1 MIAYYVHDEK
11 KGEDSVVLPDMGC
24 SVPVTAQI
32 MKNFIGVHT
41 DFSTWTGDA
50 CGCLSIEDF
59 GTVIASRQS
68 GGDVCVVNK
77 SLWEKRMNY
86 HLSGGSGA

>member
-1 MIAYYVHDEK
+1 MIAYFVYDEK
-11 KGEDSVVLPDMGC
+11 KGQDSIVLPDMGC
-24 SVPVTAQI
+24 SVAVTERV

-50 CGCLSIEDF
+50 CDGLSIEDF

-68 GGDVCVVNK
+68 GGDVCIVDR
-77 SLWEKRMNY
+77 SLWQKRMNY
-86 HLSGGSGA
+86 HLSGGGA